1 MLQERQVLRLGSN
14 VPTPIDVRVV
24 AATHRDLRE
33 LVRRGEFREDLYFR
47 LHILPIHIPPLRE
60 RDDDVALIAEE
71 LLRRALLRH
80 GAPEAQRR
88 AFAAIAPH
96 LRAYAWPGNVREL
109 ENVLERVALLFADP
123 EASHRPG
130 DSDLRAVVPELFDGL
145 AGAGPASR
153 TDLRATREAQD
164 LAHVRRIVEECNGN
178 SAQAARRLG
187 ISRSTLYRK
196 LGAAR

>member
-1 MLQERQVLRLGSN
+1 
-14 VPTPIDVRVV
+14 VPTPIDVRIL

-33 LVRRGEFREDLYFR
+33 MVRRGEFREDLYFR

-60 RDDDVALIAEE
+60 RGDDVVLIAED

-80 GAPEAQRR
+80 GAPEVQKR
-88 AFAAIAPH
+88 ALAAIVPH
-96 LRAYAWPGNVREL
+96 LRAYGWPGNVREL
-109 ENVLERVALLFADP
+109 ENVLERLALLFADP

-130 DSDLRAVVPELFDGL
+130 EPELRAVVPELFERP
-145 AGAGPASR
+145 AGTDPASR

-164 LAHVRRIVEECNGN
+164 LSHVRRIVEECNGN
-178 SAQAARRLG
+178 AALAARKLG

-196 LGAAR
+196 LGTTR